1 MIRSTPAGLLAASGD
16 AVATFLADSSR
27 PDHLDA
33 VREVWSEDVYHLNG
47 RDLADRA
54 VIDIGAH
61 IGAFTVRAA
70 AKGARVLAIEPFV
83 EAHDRLIVN
92 LDRNGLTPSV
102 VPLRAAAG
110 PSDGPGSVFIG
121 RIGDTGMGSDDPS
134 ADDAVVAEVLAPREI
149 ALRVA
154 SLGLPDADDIAV
166 LKVDI
171 EGAEHPLFGCP
182 QIGELLARCEFVAI
196 ETHPGPAL
204 GRIIEA
210 LLPTHSVSAFG
221 RPAAGGMVYATRY

>member
-1 MIRSTPAGLLAASGD
+1 MIRSTPAGLLAASDD

-47 RDLADRA
+47 RDLRGRA

-70 AKGARVLAIEPFV
+70 AKGARVLALEPFR
-83 EAHDRLIVN
+83 EAYDRLIVN

-102 VPLRAAAG
+102 APLRAAAG

-121 RIGDTGMGSDDPS
+121 RMGDTGMGFDDPFS
-134 ADDAVVAEVLAPREI
+134 DGAEVAEVLAPREI
-149 ALRVA
+149 GLRVA
-154 SLGLPDADDIAV
+154 GLGLEDAEDIAF

-171 EGAEHPLFGCP
+171 EGGEHGLFGCP
-182 QIGELLARCEFVAI
+182 QIGELLSRCEYVAI

-204 GRIIEA
+204 GRIVEA

-221 RPAAGGMVYATRY
+221 RPAAGGMIYATRY